1 MSKKMY
7 MPVNVTKEYDNGRS
21 SVYWG
26 NNNYLC
32 VNSKDLLTADGI
44 ANSSKKAD
52 GHGASEFVERYQSA
66 LCSFSSLCNELT
78 REKVWGCN
86 KLSEAIR
93 KRPSEFVEKWESYA
107 AAYPKVGEVWK
118 EKYSDVL
125 VPVLSD
131 DPNEVNYLNVSGKYC
146 TVSCA
151 SFMRRFDRTDKT
163 VNILEMVQSG
173 NA

>member
-1 MSKKMY
+1 M
-7 MPVNVTKEYDNGRS
+7 N
-21 SVYWG
+21 
-26 NNNYLC
+26 
-32 VNSKDLLTADGI
+32 LLG
-44 ANSSKKAD
+44 
-52 GHGASEFVERYQSA
+52 
-66 LCSFSSLCNELT
+66 
-78 REKVWGCN
+78 
-86 KLSEAIR
+86 SEAIR